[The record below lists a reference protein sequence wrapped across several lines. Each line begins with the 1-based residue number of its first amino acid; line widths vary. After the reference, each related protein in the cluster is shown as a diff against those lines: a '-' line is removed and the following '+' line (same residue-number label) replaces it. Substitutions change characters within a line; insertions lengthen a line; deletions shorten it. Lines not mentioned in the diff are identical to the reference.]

1 MATLEHGLCPT
12 AQSLVGFKP
21 QPCFRRV
28 EVGGCAQNH
37 FIISAVCREE
47 VPSVIQRAG
56 LTCPKCD
63 NTLIL
68 DFEPLEL

>member
-1 MATLEHGLCPT
+1 VSHCTEFSGIQTPTLFQEG
-12 AQSLVGFKP
+12 
-21 QPCFRRV
+21 R
-28 EVGGCAQNH
+28 VGGCAQNH